1 MPLHSPLAT
10 LQTKQNV
17 KPVKVINEKDRII
30 IVKTLFKVK
39 LQALA
44 IELAALLNRSFPHT
58 LFPRKFQSKCSSE
71 LLCMAGFERL
81 HSKTLMS
88 LQIKRKNLHMLYGM
102 GRLNKKLKRIE
113 ENASVGVLL

>member
-44 IELAALLNRSFPHT
+44 IELAALLNRSFPTHFF
-58 LFPRKFQSKCSSE
+58 LGNSKVNVLSNSFAWQV
-71 LLCMAGFERL
+71 LKDYTA
-81 HSKTLMS
+81 
-88 LQIKRKNLHMLYGM
+88 
-102 GRLNKKLKRIE
+102 KL
-113 ENASVGVLL
+113 